1 MNQDLEEALRRAE
14 TGAILVTEGRR
25 TEGLRLVTSAA
36 YSLLAWTME
45 AGSAP
50 PAPLGALPP
59 AP

>member
-1 MNQDLEEALRRAE
+1 MNQDLELALRRAE

-45 AGSAP
+45 AGSSPA
-50 PAPLGALPP
+50 APLGALPP

>member
-1 MNQDLEEALRRAE
+1 MNQDLEQALRRAE
-14 TGAILVTEGRR
+14 TGAILVGEGRR

-50 PAPLGALPP
+50 APLGDLPP
-59 AP
+59 SP

>member
-1 MNQDLEEALRRAE
+1 MALRRAE

-45 AGSAP
+45 VGSSPSAS
-50 PAPLGALPP
+50 LGALPP

>member
-1 MNQDLEEALRRAE
+1 MNQELEMALRRAE

-45 AGSAP
+45 AGSSP
-50 PAPLGALPP
+50 SAPLGALPP